1 MKRVRERESD
11 VGEVLRGNLLV
22 SEECSKA
29 PGWERSQNRGPRV
42 GPYSRGNPKIG
53 GPRSRDSRIRRQNK
67 GPKFGTTTMKAFL
80 K

>member
-42 GPYSRGNPKIG
+42 GPYSRSNPKIG
-53 GPRSRDSRIRRQNK
+53 G
-67 GPKFGTTTMKAFL
+67 L
-80 K
+80 KVGILESLGKITDLKSALLQ